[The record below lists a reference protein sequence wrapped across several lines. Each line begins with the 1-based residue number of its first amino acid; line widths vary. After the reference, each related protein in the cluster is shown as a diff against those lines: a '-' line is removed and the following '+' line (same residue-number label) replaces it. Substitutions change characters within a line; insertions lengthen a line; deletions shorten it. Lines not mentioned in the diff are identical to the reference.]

1 LTATLTLHKSIG
13 YRAAM
18 SDPPLDQRLLDAT
31 ISVLAETGWEG
42 VTLERV
48 AEEAG
53 RSRVTLWRQGVTQ
66 DVLLGALLDSL
77 ADDFRDSMWPVLTA
91 EGSGRD
97 RLVKGISVLCAVID
111 RHLPLVLASDTV
123 FHQGD
128 PGTHQIDYLDPF
140 VQFVR
145 EGRADGSLRTGGP
158 GAPSAKVDDVA
169 QIVFNSVAWTY
180 THMRGRHEWSPAR
193 SRRLLVDLVLRG
205 IADV

>member
-1 LTATLTLHKSIG
+1 MAE
-13 YRAAM
+13 
-18 SDPPLDQRLLDAT
+18 PPLDQRLLDAT

-77 ADDFRDSMWPVLTA
+77 ADDFRNAMWPVLTA
-91 EGSGRD
+91 PGSGRD
-97 RLVKGISVLCAVID
+97 RLVKGITVLCAVID

-128 PGTHQIDYLDPF
+128 PGTHQINYLEPF
-140 VQFVR
+140 LQFVR
-145 EGRADGSLRTGGP
+145 EGRADGSLRSSGP
-158 GAPSAKVDDVA
+158 SNKVDDVA

-180 THMRGRHEWSPAR
+180 THMRGRHDWSRERAR
-193 SRRLLVDLVLRG
+193 RMLVDLVLRG
-205 IADV
+205 IADA